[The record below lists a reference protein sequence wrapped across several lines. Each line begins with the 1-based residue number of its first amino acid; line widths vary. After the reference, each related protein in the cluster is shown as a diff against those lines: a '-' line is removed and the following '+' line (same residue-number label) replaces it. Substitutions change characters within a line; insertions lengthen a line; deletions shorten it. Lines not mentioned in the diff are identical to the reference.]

1 MLSRRANAGRST
13 RPTLWVTSPEGTRD
27 VKHGKKYNEKSKLI
41 DPEKLYAPEEAIK
54 LAKETSFA
62 KFDETVEL
70 HLRTGLDPRHAD
82 QQIRGTA
89 LLPHGLGKTVRVL
102 VFAEGEGAR
111 LATEAGADE
120 VGADDLMKKV
130 EGGYTGFDVALAQ
143 RDLMG
148 KVGRLGRVLGPKGLM
163 PNPRSGT
170 VVDAADM
177 AKAVNDARQGRVEFR
192 LDRTAI
198 IHCPIGK
205 VSFDEKAIEENM
217 AMLVSEIMK
226 AKPSGGK
233 GMFIRSI
240 TLTTT
245 MGPGIRLDPT
255 PTLAMRAN

>member
-1 MLSRRANAGRST
+1 MKR
-13 RPTLWVTSPEGTRD
+13 
-27 VKHGKKYNEKSKLI
+27 GKKYEEAAKLI
-41 DPEKLYAPEEAIK
+41 DAEKLYAPDEAIK
-54 LAKETSFA
+54 LAKQASFT

-102 VFAEGEGAR
+102 VFAEGEGAKQ
-111 LATEAGADE
+111 ATEAGADE
-120 VGADDLMKKV
+120 VGGDELIKKV
-130 EGGYTGFDVALAQ
+130 EGGHTDFDIAIAQ

-170 VVDAADM
+170 VVDADDI
-177 AKAVNDARQGRVEFR
+177 AKAVNEARQGRVEFR

-198 IHCPIGK
+198 VHVPIGK
-205 VSFDEKAIEENM
+205 VSFDEAALEENM
-217 AMLVSEIMK
+217 ATLVSEIVK
-226 AKPSGGK
+226 AKPSGSK
-233 GMFIRSI
+233 GVYIKSI

-255 PTLAMRAN
+255 PTLAMKAG